1 MALIKCPECEAEI
14 SDKAERC
21 IHCGYPMDEIKKS
34 LVIDKNTSG
43 KEIENENDK
52 NKKKKN
58 TELYVSKRMGCLVS
72 SLFIIILFIALPFM
86 LLVSDE
92 SSEEETEQVESINI
106 EYEDSDN
113 DDEQETD
120 QYGVEQMVG
129 YNSLVE
135 LPEGSPVIVS
145 GVADEVSDGI
155 YLIKIFVEDI
165 GNVTGDMEQKSI
177 YIFDLDPQVSYDKR
191 YISVEGHTK
200 LSADTPIVIAE
211 SISDDSE
218 NYIKSG
224 GILPE

>member
-1 MALIKCPECEAEI
+1 MALIKCPECGCKI

-21 IHCGYPMDEIKKS
+21 IHCGYPMDEIKKN

-52 NKKKKN
+52 NKNN

-72 SLFIIILFIALPFM
+72 SLFIIIFIALLFM

-106 EYEDSDN
+106 EYEDSD

-120 QYGVEQMVG
+120 QYGEEQMVG
-129 YNSLVE
+129 YNSLVA

-155 YLIKIFVEDI
+155 YLINIFVEDI

-200 LSADTPIVIAE
+200 LSGDTPIVIAE
-211 SISDDSE
+211 SISDDSD